1 MDDLFKRT
9 QAELHH
15 GRSDFLTTELAIC
28 SRYAHLASTMYMAGK
43 NILADRQIADAE
55 ESYATARRCLTDPKN
70 LQHLTIKTV
79 QESTKKLEALRGK
92 LDQLQR
98 SRRSNNP

>member
-9 QAELHH
+9 QAEFHQ
-15 GRSDFLTTELAIC
+15 GGGDFLTMELAIC

-43 NILADRQIADAE
+43 ASFADRQIADAE
-55 ESYATARRCLTDPKN
+55 ESYATAHRFMKDPKN
-70 LQHLTIKTV
+70 SQHLTIKTV
-79 QESTKKLEALRGK
+79 QESTKKLEALREK

-98 SRRSNNP
+98 SRNQT

>member
-15 GRSDFLTTELAIC
+15 GRGDFLTAELAIC

-43 NILADRQIADAE
+43 SSFADRQITDAE
-55 ESYATARRCLTDPKN
+55 ESYATAHRFLTDPKN
-70 LQHLTIKTV
+70 SQHLTIKTV
-79 QESTKKLEALRGK
+79 QESTKKLEALRGM

-98 SRRSNNP
+98 SRKSNNP